1 LVPSDALYH
10 DLEPQKVL
18 EPCADFSRKAAKA
31 QSAAAFQQ
39 SSLHLCA
46 FAWESF
52 FSQENLKYFL
62 CKAPFGFNL

>member
-1 LVPSDALYH
+1 VSPGPQHTFAL
-10 DLEPQKVL
+10 KVL

-39 SSLHLCA
+39 FSLRLCA

-52 FSQENLKYFL
+52 FSHGNLNTFCAKPHNTPL
-62 CKAPFGFNL
+62 P